1 MACRTMLK
9 KCYLQRASSSDFL
22 KMLPQ
27 LEASARPVALAPLT
41 LTRALLDVSIS
52 SQTVDPRLPIYLGA
66 LLETNRIDIVHLL
79 VAITQFAD
87 PSHLD
92 STSLDAADTMQS
104 RLLRLMTKRIANGT
118 VESDTIL
125 LTFLSELRPW
135 MSQHPESA
143 TLGLL
148 VSTTLSSPATQH
160 AITNAASRKF
170 KASFGRDLAPLISSL
185 SSSNIQLAS
194 ALSYYQKQY
203 DLQDGD
209 VLDGSL
215 NILNGVDMAALSF
228 QDTVMDNEPII
239 TRAGLYV
246 YLNAMGDLP
255 VLVTDLIVAAFD
267 ILANAMYRTESQRT
281 ITILRSFL
289 VNKLPAFLGNYTAI
303 TFAPFSIETC
313 IGQALLR
320 IDPHA
325 FPSLS
330 QMFDF
335 SSKSTSVSEARQE
348 FLFSCA
354 LHQLIPEGSIEV
366 LLGDVPMQSL
376 PASGRYMKADLVS
389 ECTSNPAKIEDLIG
403 ELENMEGNAGE
414 IAGAL
419 FEVSWILDER
429 INNDT
434 LTLKGICNCLVRKSA
449 TLDSVVLF
457 CSPQTLLQPLCHLL
471 DNWEGH
477 EDQVENQPVYDEFG
491 SVLLLVSTIKHR
503 FELQPSDLTGLD
515 PDSFTSR
522 YFRSASESRTIEQL
536 SEHEND
542 LLGGWIRGLF
552 EAEGINDE
560 LMSTCKPAEFHL
572 LIATLFDQSIK
583 ACQSRTLTMETLK
596 GGFEYLLETFLLPS
610 LLAALTWL
618 ANTLW
623 LTTSTSPQ
631 TDTLLPALSTL
642 IKPNSLPPDSPA
654 PHSAVL
660 SLLSSPLISSLT
672 HTQQQQ
678 PTRPD
683 IAPLLAVLKPHL
695 PSHSHNLTELESWT
709 RTHPDGLA
717 SAMTNIVQ
725 GLISW
730 SFASPPSYTHRIIQ
744 SSITLLGAS
753 STLDTL
759 INILT
764 AQTSLHGPNSTEVDT
779 ALDVIATIIVA
790 PLPFTPLLSLP
801 SALRLR
807 IDTVNQLAKK
817 DPARATVMVRLH
829 RRVEAVLAA
838 VGASGGNNEGLDLDA
853 GGNGDLS
860 MHTNAAAFEGMD
872 MNISMNM
879 GPSTGQS
886 MMLCDERG
894 MPTTD
899 IDDVLA
905 ETEGQI
911 ASGDFMGGVGMGGG
925 GGGGMEM

>member
-1 MACRTMLK
+1 M
-9 KCYLQRASSSDFL
+9 
-22 KMLPQ
+22 
-27 LEASARPVALAPLT
+27 
-41 LTRALLDVSIS
+41 
-52 SQTVDPRLPIYLGA
+52 VDPRLPIYLEA
-66 LLETNRIDIVHLL
+66 LLDSNRIDIVHVL
-79 VAITQFAD
+79 VAITQYAN

-92 STSLDAADTMQS
+92 SASLDAVDTVQS
-104 RLLRLMTKRIANGT
+104 RVLRLMTKRIANGT
-118 VESDTIL
+118 VHSDTVL

-148 VSTTLSSPATQH
+148 LSATLSSPATQH
-160 AITNAASRKF
+160 AITGAASRKF
-170 KASFGRDLAPLISSL
+170 KASFGRDLTPLISSL

-246 YLNAMGDLP
+246 YLNAMHLDIALFKPKKSENVAGKDGTDTPQITDRPLFDDMTVMNFLNARYKGNLP
-255 VLVTDLIVAAFD
+255 VLVTDIIVAAFD
-267 ILANAMYRTESQRT
+267 ILANAMYRTEPQRT

-303 TFAPFSIETC
+303 TFAPLSIETC

-335 SSKSTSVSEARQE
+335 SSKSSSVSEARQE

-354 LHQLIPEGSIEV
+354 LHSLIPEGSIEV

-376 PASGRYMKADLVS
+376 PASGRYMKADLVA

-419 FEVSWILDER
+419 FEIISTLCS
-429 INNDT
+429 NNDT
-434 LTLKGICNCLVRKSA
+434 LTLKGICNCLVRKSTA
-449 TLDSVVLF
+449 LDSVVLF

-477 EDQVENQPVYDEFG
+477 EDQGTFDHVPATCMLTCTVENQPVYDEFG

-536 SEHEND
+536 SEHENE

-583 ACQSRTLTMETLK
+583 ACQTRTLTMETLK

-642 IKPNSLPPDSPA
+642 IKPNSLPPDSTT

-660 SLLSSPLISSLT
+660 SLLASTLTSSLT

-695 PSHSHNLTELESWT
+695 PSHNHNFTELESWT
-709 RTHPDGLA
+709 RTQPDGLA
-717 SAMTNIVQ
+717 STMTNMVQ
-725 GLISW
+725 GLLSW
-730 SFASPPSYTHRIIQ
+730 SFASPPSYTHRIIH
-744 SSITLLGAS
+744 SSISLLGAS

-759 INILT
+759 LNILT
-764 AQTSLHGPNSTEVDT
+764 AQTSLHGPNSTELDT
-779 ALDVIATIIVA
+779 ALDIIVAIIVA

-817 DPARATVMVRLH
+817 DAVRATIIVRLH
-829 RRVEAVLAA
+829 RRVESVLAA
-838 VGASGGNNEGLDLDA
+838 VGASGGNNEGLDLGA
-853 GGNGDLS
+853 GGNGGLNMS
-860 MHTNAAAFEGMD
+860 TNAAAFEGMD

-879 GPSTGQS
+879 GPSSGQS
-886 MMLCDERG
+886 MMLRDERG

-911 ASGDFMGGVGMGGG
+911 ASGDFMG
-925 GGGGMEM
+925 

>member
-1 MACRTMLK
+1 
-9 KCYLQRASSSDFL
+9 
-22 KMLPQ
+22 
-27 LEASARPVALAPLT
+27 
-41 LTRALLDVSIS
+41 
-52 SQTVDPRLPIYLGA
+52 
-66 LLETNRIDIVHLL
+66 
-79 VAITQFAD
+79 
-87 PSHLD
+87 
-92 STSLDAADTMQS
+92 
-104 RLLRLMTKRIANGT
+104 
-118 VESDTIL
+118 
-125 LTFLSELRPW
+125 

-148 VSTTLSSPATQH
+148 LSTTLSSPATQH
-160 AITNAASRKF
+160 AITGAASRKF
-170 KASFGRDLAPLISSL
+170 KASFGRDLTPLISSL

-239 TRAGLYV
+239 TRAGLYL
-246 YLNAMGDLP
+246 YLNAMNGTDTPQITDRPLFDDMTVMNFLNARYKGNLP

-267 ILANAMYRTESQRT
+267 ILANAMYRTEPQRT

-303 TFAPFSIETC
+303 TFAPLSVETC

-335 SSKSTSVSEARQE
+335 SSKSSSVSEARQE

-389 ECTSNPAKIEDLIG
+389 ECTSNPAKIADLIG
-403 ELENMEGNAGE
+403 ELGNMEGNAGE

-419 FEVSWILDER
+419 FEIISTLCS
-429 INNDT
+429 NNDT
-434 LTLKGICNCLVRKSA
+434 LTLKSICNCLVRKSA

-503 FELQPSDLTGLD
+503 FELQPSDLTALD

-583 ACQSRTLTMETLK
+583 ACQSRILTMETLK
-596 GGFEYLLETFLLPS
+596 GGFEYLLESFLLPS
-610 LLAALTWL
+610 LLAALTWF

-660 SLLSSPLISSLT
+660 SLLASPLTSSLA

-683 IAPLLAVLKPHL
+683 ITPLLAVLKPHI

-709 RTHPDGLA
+709 RTQPNGLA
-717 SAMTNIVQ
+717 SAITNMVQ

-730 SFASPPSYTHRIIQ
+730 SFASPPSYTHRIIH

-753 STLDTL
+753 PTLDTL
-759 INILT
+759 LNILT
-764 AQTSLHGPNSTEVDT
+764 AQTSLHGPNSAEVDT
-779 ALDVIATIIVA
+779 ALDIITTMIIA

-817 DPARATVMVRLH
+817 DAARATMTVRLH

-838 VGASGGNNEGLDLDA
+838 AGVGQVGGMDMDAAGGGMDMGGNNGDLDM
-853 GGNGDLS
+853 GTNG
-860 MHTNAAAFEGMD
+860 AAFEGMD

-879 GPSTGQS
+879 GPSTGQG
-886 MMLCDERG
+886 MMLRDERG

-925 GGGGMEM
+925 GGGMEM